1 MESALISGDSLANT
15 LALIVVATTIGGSW
29 LARKSRR
36 PAADGRPALHD
47 SMDADG
53 KPPPFQNM
61 LNCFHLGACLV
72 NHNGKALWINQT
84 AQQLCHCLDND
95 ARCWRLNDKADGS
108 GDNPVHRALHEGLAS
123 SATALSIKRMD
134 GAVRTM
140 RESALPIFDAQSHT
154 YQALVIHA
162 DNTERR
168 CIEDEL
174 QRSKYLQQ
182 KIFDST
188 SVGIAIAECS
198 GKLVDANNGLCTM
211 LGYSR
216 EELLAKSFRDITCA
230 EDRPREEM
238 LFASMLQGKLNNYH
252 MEKKYW
258 HRNGHSIDVD
268 IDVSPIHDRD
278 GNITS
283 LIGLVTD
290 ISSRKAAERA
300 LLQRKKSLD
309 KAQRIANLGSWAYCP
324 EEDLLTG
331 SDQFRTIIRAGDST
345 PLQYAAFRQLC
356 HPADQAQL
364 ASALPNLSERQPASY
379 NTAYRL
385 RLPNGEYRD
394 VIERGEYN
402 PTGNNDEWQLLGT
415 LQDITDSRMIEKKLL
430 DFQESCRRL
439 SKHQQKIREQERKHI
454 ALELHDELG
463 QQLTA
468 IRFSLA
474 MLRMNFS
481 SIDGLESAIED
492 INAQINQAI
501 GTTQQV
507 ATDLRPAALNLG
519 LIPALEWLTR
529 TFHERTGIAASLRVM
544 STNIELDDE
553 HSTTIFRI
561 VQESLTNV
569 MRHAR
574 ADNVKIRL
582 SKGKS
587 DLRLV
592 IQDDGHGFDVEA
604 TQEHSFG
611 LLGIRERAQALGGE
625 VTISSA
631 AGQGTSISLKI
642 PVEHKP

>member
-1 MESALISGDSLANT
+1 MESVLIGGDSLAGMLT
-15 LALIVVATTIGGSW
+15 LIAVATVLAGTW
-29 LARKSRR
+29 LARKSHL
-36 PAADGRPALHD
+36 PASNGLAAGD
-47 SMDADG
+47 SRKDANGDA
-53 KPPPFQNM
+53 PPFLNM
-61 LNCFHLGACLV
+61 LNGFHLGACLIDQ
-72 NHNGKALWINQT
+72 HGKVLWINQT
-84 AQQLCHCLDND
+84 AQQLCNCQDNG
-95 ARCWRLNDKADGS
+95 ACCWRLNDQGQSAT
-108 GDNPVHRALHEGLAS
+108 DNPVHRALHEGLAS
-123 SATALSIKRMD
+123 SATAIRIKTANGTMRN
-134 GAVRTM
+134 M
-140 RESALPIFDAQSHT
+140 RESALPVFDAASQPPK
-154 YQALVIHA
+154 ALVIHA

-168 CIEDEL
+168 HIEDEL

-188 SVGIAIAECS
+188 SVGIGIVDCS
-198 GKLVDANNGLCTM
+198 GRLVEANDGLCAM

-216 EELLAKSFRDITCA
+216 EELLAKNFRDITCA
-230 EDRPREEM
+230 EDLPREEM
-238 LFASMLQGKLNNYH
+238 LFSALLQGKLNNYH
-252 MEKKYW
+252 IEKKYG

-268 IDVSPIHDRD
+268 IDVSPINDLD
-278 GNITS
+278 GNITG

-290 ISSRKAAERA
+290 ITSRKAAEHA
-300 LLQRKKSLD
+300 LRQRKKLLD
-309 KAQRIANLGSWAYCP
+309 KAQRIALLGSWVYYPA
-324 EEDLLTG
+324 EDALTG
-331 SDQFRTIIRAGDST
+331 SDQFRSIIHASDNA
-345 PLQYAAFRQLC
+345 PLQYAAFRELC
-356 HPADQAQL
+356 HPADQIQL
-364 ASALPNLSERQPASY
+364 ASALPNLSERRAVSY
-379 NTAYRL
+379 NVTYRL
-385 RLPNGEYRD
+385 HLPNGECRD

-402 PTGNNDEWQLLGT
+402 PSGNDDEWQLLGT
-415 LQDITDSRMIEKKLL
+415 LQDITDSRMIEKRLL

-468 IRFSLA
+468 IRFSLS

-481 SIDGLESAIED
+481 AIDGLSSAVESVNE
-492 INAQINQAI
+492 QINQAI
-501 GTTQQV
+501 ATTQQV

-544 STNIELDDE
+544 STNIEVDDE

-574 ADNVKIRL
+574 ADHVKIKL
-582 SKGKS
+582 SKGKT

-592 IQDDGHGFDVEA
+592 IQDDGHGFDIEA

-625 VTISSA
+625 ASISSA
-631 AGQGTSISLKI
+631 PGQGTSISLKI
-642 PVEHKP
+642 PLEPKP